1 MKSRFRSLYK
11 ILPLVLLGVGMTS
24 CELDETVYSSIFTD
38 NFYQTG
44 PDAEKGLIAA
54 YSGLS
59 GLYGGPAAILV
70 PDYSAD
76 QVYPRAVVGRNTLTL
91 FTVEPTYTTQR
102 SAGRTF
108 ESPQQIWASSYS
120 GIENA
125 NWIIL
130 KVPDATMDETRKKQ
144 VIGEAYF
151 LRAYYHWM
159 LTKNFG
165 DVPIKTEPSTS
176 EVKAYVAKSPKADV
190 YKQIYSD
197 LDQALAAGLPSYPAV
212 EKGRPSKEAVNA
224 LYAKAALYNEDW
236 AKALEKAEAVINSG
250 KYQLM
255 TNVLDVFDYQTEDAA
270 RKENIWAYEADPI
283 SPGNGHQLV
292 GLTGPSGS
300 GGVEYARTSYGSM
313 FAYQDFYNSF
323 DPADKRRQLL
333 ATSYVNKAGKVVPQK
348 DITPITTDGVLIR
361 KFRDPVSTTG
371 TIVNIPI
378 LRLAD
383 IYLVAAEAEARMNGG
398 TAKAYGYINA
408 VRSRAELPTLA
419 AGLSKDGFI
428 DAVLQERSWE
438 FFAEG
443 DRWYDLTRTGKF
455 LTVIPKASNSV
466 YPSRPVQAKNKYF
479 PIPQDEVNANPEL
492 TQNPDWQ

>member
-1 MKSRFRSLYK
+1 M
-11 ILPLVLLGVGMTS
+11 VLLGIGMTS

-54 YSGLS
+54 YSAMS
-59 GLYGGPAAILV
+59 GLYGGPAALLV

-144 VIGEAYF
+144 IIGEAYY
-151 LRAYYHWM
+151 LRAFYHWM

-176 EVKAYVAKSPKADV
+176 ELKAYVGKSPKADV

-197 LDQALAAGLPSYPAV
+197 LDQALAAGLPSYPSV
-212 EKGRPSKEAVNA
+212 EKGRPTKEAVNA

-236 AKALEKAEAVINSG
+236 AKALEKADAVLNSG

-270 RKENIWAYEADPI
+270 RKENIWAYEVDPI
-283 SPGNGHQLV
+283 SPGNSHQLV

-300 GGVEYARTSYGSM
+300 GGVEYARTSFGSM
-313 FAYQDFYNSF
+313 FAYQAFYNSF
-323 DPADKRRQLL
+323 NAADKRRQLL
-333 ATSYVNKAGKVVPQK
+333 ATSYINKAGNTVPQK
-348 DITPITTDGVLIR
+348 DITPITTEGVLIR
-361 KFRDPVSTTG
+361 KFRDPESTTG

-383 IYLVAAEAEARMNGG
+383 VYLIAAEAEARLNGG
-398 TAKAYGYINA
+398 TAKAYGYIN
-408 VRSRAELPTLA
+408 VIRSRAGLPNLA
-419 AGLSKDGFI
+419 AGLSKDAFI
-428 DAVLQERSWE
+428 DAVIQERSWE

-443 DRWYDLTRTGKF
+443 DRWYDLTRTDRF
-455 LTVIPKASNSV
+455 LTVIPKATNSV
-466 YPSRPVQAKNKYF
+466 YPTRPVQAKNKYF

-492 TQNPDWQ
+492 QQNPDWQ